1 MMSPIHIFI
10 FLYFI
15 KLTFKHHE
23 NQTNYIFINTITSLL
38 A

>member
-15 KLTFKHHE
+15 KQTFKHNE
-23 NQTNYIFINTITSLL
+23 DQTNYIL
-38 A
+38 